1 LKTIKSIVLC
11 IVVVLFKNGGIYF
24 GFCCHGDHIYQYIWK
39 LTAGEKLHA
48 EQEFDNPK
56 DKFDKV
62 IKTNEMVGHLPPKY
76 LQIFSLPWWKE
87 MYLLWFKFSFG
98 ATFLKLVQFL
108 FSFVMYSLP

>member
-98 ATFLKLVQFL
+98 ATLLNLVQFL
-108 FSFVMYSLP
+108 FSLVMYSLP